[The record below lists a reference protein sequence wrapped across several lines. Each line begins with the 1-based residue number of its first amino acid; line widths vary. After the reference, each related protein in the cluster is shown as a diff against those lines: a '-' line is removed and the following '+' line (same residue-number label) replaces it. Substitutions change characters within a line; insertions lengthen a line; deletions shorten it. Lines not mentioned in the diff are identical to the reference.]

1 MRKIYTMI
9 GLVLVSSVAF
19 AQSNQLIGNKKAT
32 YEGGITVL
40 SAAGPVTAV
49 PSQVESGLRGGP
61 TPCTASADT
70 WNDLGA
76 APCFDAVESVCNVAD
91 AGFTTIGIYGSE
103 AYTLTDVEAG
113 FDYVFDMCSGL
124 DAGAWIPEITILAP
138 DGTTIDA
145 HNVASGTSGNTH
157 ATQCSIAWTA
167 SQSGTYKIIINEMG
181 TSTGNAPAQVNCTTS
196 LAVDNGNPTVVCGQ
210 NPATCAPEGPCAA
223 GDVDESVSPATLCTG
238 ESVVFAT
245 DGSETGDGGFAYAVI
260 PHVGASGGNNGQAVT
275 ITEVTFPTNLD
286 NDLDGVLSANSL
298 PPLEGEWVFYQI
310 SLNSDGDAC
319 AFSTDSIVV
328 NFCPLGISEKDINL
342 NLYPNPTTGAI
353 RVEMTGDNSDATITV
368 VDLTGRLV
376 YSEKIVI
383 TSTFKKD
390 IQLDAEN
397 GQYII
402 SIIDESAVITRRIQ
416 VMK

>member
-1 MRKIYTMI
+1 MRKIYMLL
-9 GLVLVSSVAF
+9 GLMLVGSF
-19 AQSNQLIGNKKAT
+19 AIAQNSTLVRNKKAT
-32 YEGGITVL
+32 FGDGITVM
-40 SAAGPVTAV
+40 SANGASIAV
-49 PSQVESGLRGGP
+49 PQPESILSGGP

-124 DAGAWIPEITILAP
+124 DAGAWIPEVVILAP

-145 HNVASGTSGNTH
+145 NNVASGSSGQTFAN
-157 ATQCSIAWTA
+157 QCTIAWTA

-238 ESVVFAT
+238 QSIVFAT
-245 DGSETGDGGFAYAVI
+245 DGSETGDGGFAYAVV
-260 PHVGASGGNNGQAVT
+260 PHAGATGGDNGQAIT
-275 ITEVTFPTNLD
+275 ITGVTFPTNLD

-310 SLNSDGDAC
+310 SLNSDDEPC
-319 AFSTDSIVV
+319 EFSADSIVIT
-328 NFCPLGISEKDINL
+328 FCPLGISEKDINL